1 MTEQTEQLIHD
12 LESYLTEARA
22 EDHLRPEVVDEH
34 VAAEMIG
41 VSVQWLRN
49 NRRSPSAPPFC
60 KIGSRIRYRPESL
73 RTWVR
78 QQEVVNG

>member
-1 MTEQTEQLIHD
+1 MTKQTTDLIT
-12 LESYLTEARA
+12 EIQTYLTEART
-22 EDHLRPEVVDEH
+22 ETHLRPEVIDEH
-34 VAAEMIG
+34 AAAEMIG

-73 RTWVR
+73 RAWVR
-78 QQEVVNG
+78 QQEVMN